1 MALKPSDPASAYAQI
16 TDQLMA
22 EMDSGRLPPGTRLEP
37 EVALA
42 ARLGVSRMTVNKAY
56 HELAS
61 RGYVER
67 FRSRGTFVRPR
78 NAGDKIKGTLTF
90 LCAAGSDT
98 ASPITMEYVHG
109 FQTGAGEAG
118 YATRIEFLR
127 GDIDGWRRH
136 VGGDGMAFLLNAMPS
151 EPLPE
156 GPAVFIMGW
165 TPPPCPVDWVHTDNA
180 AGGRLAAEHL
190 MALGHRRL
198 ACFMDHLYH
207 DGVLLRAE
215 SFQRAAIAAGQ
226 AFSPDAIP
234 TREKPGTLEKLI
246 DLLKRPDRPTG
257 IFCTTDHAAL
267 RVVDAALELGLAV
280 PADLSVIGFDK
291 SFFSEIGRL
300 SLTTIVS
307 DRNLTGRRAA
317 QALIERIE
325 GRHAGPAREI
335 VTPVTLWRG
344 ASTAPAGG

>member
-1 MALKPSDPASAYAQI
+1 MALKPSNSASAYAQI
-16 TDQLMA
+16 MEQLIA
-22 EMDSGRLPPGTRLEP
+22 DMDSGRLPAGTRLEP

-56 HELAS
+56 HELAR

-78 NAGDKIKGTLTF
+78 NAGDKIKGTLTL

-98 ASPITMEYVHG
+98 VSPITMEYVHG

-127 GDIDGWRRH
+127 GDIAGWRRH
-136 VGGDGMAFLLNAMPS
+136 AGGDGMAFLLNGLPS

-156 GPAVFIMGW
+156 GPAVFMMGW
-165 TPPPCPVDWVHTDNA
+165 APPPFPIDWVHTDNA
-180 AGGRLAAEHL
+180 AGGRLAAQHL
-190 MALGHRRL
+190 LALGHRRL

-215 SFQRAAIAAGQ
+215 SFQRAAVEAG
-226 AFSPDAIP
+226 AVFAPDAVP
-234 TREKPGTLEKLI
+234 SRDRPGTLEGVI

-267 RVVDAALELGLAV
+267 QVVEAATDLGLAV

-291 SFFSEIGRL
+291 SFFSNLARQA
-300 SLTTIVS
+300 LTTIVS

-325 GRHAGPAREI
+325 GVYQGPARDI
-335 VTPVTLWRG
+335 VTPVSLWRG
-344 ASTAPAGG
+344 ASTAPVGG